1 MSQCKN
7 TFFFSGNETFLKK
20 KIYTTFRAIV
30 LFLQKVKEQIE
41 FRIDTYHVLFGQD
54 LKFELSGHTFSE
66 K

>member
-1 MSQCKN
+1 MQKYIFFLREWNISQ
-7 TFFFSGNETFLKK
+7 KK
-20 KIYTTFRAIV
+20 KEIHTTFRAIA